1 MLLPAQLC
9 SSHPASQPTAAP
21 HGQWVCGA
29 RCGSGLFLIQA
40 SLGWGGGRYSLRLQ
54 SCTGAGNRQVQVPSL
69 PHGLSPLFQAEDV
82 TGHAMPEL
90 PALGQ
95 LDAAAS
101 IPAREQR
108 DPECVSVC
116 CFSAR

>member
-9 SSHPASQPTAAP
+9 SSHPAGWPTTAR
-21 HGQWVCGA
+21 HGQWVCGV
-29 RCGSGLFLIQA
+29 RCGSRSFLIQA

-54 SCTGAGNRQVQVPSL
+54 SWAVAGKWQVQALSL
-69 PHGLSPLFQAEDV
+69 PHRLSFLFQAEDV
-82 TGHAMPEL
+82 TGHAMPVL
-90 PALGQ
+90 PVLGQ

-101 IPAREQR
+101 ISAREQG
-108 DPECVSVC
+108 DPECVPVC